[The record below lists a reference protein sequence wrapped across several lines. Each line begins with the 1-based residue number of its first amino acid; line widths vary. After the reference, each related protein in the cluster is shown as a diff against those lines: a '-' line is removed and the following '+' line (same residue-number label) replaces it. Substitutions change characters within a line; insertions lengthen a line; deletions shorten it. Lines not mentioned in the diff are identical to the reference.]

1 MNSDADP
8 RAVRRAQNA
17 ETQRMRRANRGALDE
32 ENDQRRARR
41 IIPGVMDR
49 ESAQRSVAREG
60 PGVRE
65 RESTHRAVA
74 REEPGVRERE
84 SAQRAATREDGTR
97 REEENNLRRGR
108 RSEMG
113 VRQRETIQRAAAREE
128 TGVRERETR
137 QRAGRTFDMACKYV
151 DGNYLFHQPC
161 GLWNEPCIHGCG
173 YLHLSSSSAGTRKKC
188 CANGRLS
195 SSSENFDE
203 ELMMDHE
210 LDRLPKFLRLLI
222 FSYSGFSQKSSTY
235 NNLVAMAA
243 TAVCNY
249 TNTNGFTRRGN
260 GPQSVFMNG
269 RVHHYMRIASTTSQ
283 NCGISYFIFDDIA
296 ALAGSADRQNVDPTI
311 LSDICHGL
319 KYENSYCRDLRF
331 LGVEARHRAE
341 GNIVIPRMVDQVQ
354 HFDVCSVVN
363 NRQTGA
369 IKLQVRTNTGS
380 VSDINMDSEKVEG
393 LCFPLLFPR
402 AEPGYTNAS
411 KSRLSPDEYVMA
423 RLLRPEKIRGKYM
436 TASAPQPPYL
446 CIDSRTGE
454 PFTDTEDACVVQSY
468 QVPDVF
474 INRSLRVNRFMLMA
488 RLAQYW
494 LMDFYSRVL
503 DQRMSI
509 VRRMKTRIMMGQ
521 NRQPTDTLTEHEE
534 QDRRAAGYVDIP
546 KEESYLPSS
555 VHGSPRHMTALAR
568 NALILVSE
576 FGCPHVFITLTCNP
590 KWPEIVSQLLPGQ
603 TAFDRPDVTA
613 AVFKSRLDLMKMN
626 LRNGKYFDGCELTYH
641 FHVIEYQYRGLPHA
655 HLVARFEEAY
665 DIDDPNRANL
675 LYFVNKHFIAE
686 MPRFEGEDYQNIFAL
701 DGVPEYTDFFKRTA
715 VEMVRMN
722 NTHKCAMAV
731 NGCKKEADDK
741 CRRGYGCT
749 DIILDTYVNESTNR
763 IVYRRRME
771 CDLMI
776 VPYNLQMM
784 MDWDSHIN
792 VEYSGSAYCALYLY
806 KYCYKGAAR
815 KERIDLSFEQ
825 EHDSLDEIKLFI
837 YGRIMCSM
845 SAVWRMYGYQ
855 DYPAPEPA
863 VCAFKVRTGA
873 QLKDFIQRKEVTDL
887 QIYYNRPEELE
898 SLRYTE
904 FLQQYNTS
912 SQLPKYYAD
921 NPQSLDNLCI
931 QRHYFK
937 VYMEPDQEIRY
948 VYRPVRQ
955 VKRCVRIEML
965 FVTGG
970 DIFYLRLILLNRKAR
985 SDKDVLTYN
994 PIRGG
999 GEPLVCNSYQQSA
1012 IAHGYVD
1019 SVDDVRETFND
1030 MCSNGTGCQ
1039 CRSYFVVLT
1048 LHGYATHAIFDDYEK
1063 KRFMFMDY
1071 IIMHGVIE
1079 TVAEQMMLQDLERKF
1094 RKSQSSMEKYGFPT
1108 PHGVPTELEEAI
1120 THWKNEQM
1128 QERQNQLLEHLNQ
1141 TYPNNPEQQIG
1152 FDAIMESIINFST
1165 ANRED
1170 LIQHEF
1176 HFIGGPGGTGK
1187 SALFKKL
1194 HAACRKNGIL
1204 ITICAQSSLAALTF
1218 DGATTAHSLFSYPVE
1233 DEDDI
1238 DDQNL
1243 PRCNFKKERC
1253 DFLHEVSVIFWDE
1266 FISNDRILIEAVL
1279 DEFKTRWKTP
1289 RFYVFV
1295 CAGDFAQVSNYL
1307 EFNPNHLLLQ

>member
-1 MNSDADP
+1 
-8 RAVRRAQNA
+8 
-17 ETQRMRRANRGALDE
+17 
-32 ENDQRRARR
+32 
-41 IIPGVMDR
+41 
-49 ESAQRSVAREG
+49 
-60 PGVRE
+60 
-65 RESTHRAVA
+65 
-74 REEPGVRERE
+74 
-84 SAQRAATREDGTR
+84 
-97 REEENNLRRGR
+97 
-108 RSEMG
+108 
-113 VRQRETIQRAAAREE
+113 
-128 TGVRERETR
+128 
-137 QRAGRTFDMACKYV
+137 MACKYV
-151 DGNYLFHQPC
+151 NGNFLFHQPC
-161 GLWNEPCIHGCG
+161 GLWNEPCVHGCG
-173 YLHLSSSSAGTRKKC
+173 YLHLSSSSGGTRKKC

-203 ELMMDHE
+203 ELMIDHE
-210 LDRLPKFLRLLI
+210 LDRLPKFLRVLL
-222 FSYSGFSQKSSTY
+222 FSHRGFSQKSSTY

-249 TNTNGFTRRGN
+249 SDTNGFTRRGH

-269 RVHHYMRIASTTSQ
+269 RIHHYMRIASTTSH
-283 NCGISYFIFDDIA
+283 NCGISYFVFDDIA

-319 KYENSYCRDLRF
+319 KYENSYCRNLRF
-331 LGVEARHRAE
+331 LGVEARRRAE

-369 IKLQVRTNTGS
+369 IKLQVKTNTGN
-380 VSDINMDSEKVEG
+380 VSDIDMNSEKVEG
-393 LCFPLLFPR
+393 LCFPLLFPH

-411 KSRLSPDEYVMA
+411 KNRLSPDEYVMA
-423 RLLRPEKIRGKYM
+423 RLLKPEKIHRKYM
-436 TASAPQPPYL
+436 IATAPQAPYL

-454 PFTDTEDACVVQSY
+454 PFADMEDECVVQSY
-468 QVPDVF
+468 QVPNVL
-474 INRSLRVNRFMLMA
+474 INRRLRVNRFMLMA

-521 NRQPTDTLTEHEE
+521 NMQLSETLTEHEE
-534 QDRRAAGYVDIP
+534 QDRRAAGYVDVP
-546 KEESYLPSS
+546 KDVSYLPSS

-590 KWPEIVSQLLPGQ
+590 KWPEILSQLLPGQ

-626 LRNGKYFDGCELTYH
+626 LRNGKYFDGCEITYH

-655 HLVARFEEAY
+655 HLVARFEDAY
-665 DIDDPNRANL
+665 DIDDDPNRANL
-675 LYFVNKHFIAE
+675 IEFVNKHFIAE
-686 MPRFEGEDYQNIFAL
+686 MPRFEGEDYQNIYSL
-701 DGVPEYTDFFKRTA
+701 DGVPEYTDLFKRTA
-715 VEMVRMN
+715 IEMVRMN
-722 NTHKCAMAV
+722 NTHKCATAI
-731 NGCKKEADDK
+731 NGCKREADDR
-741 CRRGYGCT
+741 CRRGYGCS
-749 DIILDTYVNESTNR
+749 DVILDTYVNETTNR

-806 KYCYKGAAR
+806 KYCYKGASR
-815 KERIDLSFEQ
+815 KERIDLSFEEEQ
-825 EHDSLDEIKLFI
+825 DSLDEIKLFI

-887 QIYYNRPEELE
+887 QIYYNRPDSLE
-898 SLRYTE
+898 SLLFTE
-904 FLQQYNTS
+904 FLERYNTS

-921 NPQSLDNLCI
+921 NPHSLDNICI
-931 QRHYFK
+931 QHHYFK

-948 VYRPVRQ
+948 VYRPIRH
-955 VKRCVRIEML
+955 VKRCIRIEML
-965 FVTGG
+965 FITSG

-985 SDKDVLTYN
+985 SDKDVLTYY

-999 GEPLVCNSYQQSA
+999 GEPLLCTSYQQSA

-1019 SVDDVRETFND
+1019 SVDDVRETYSD
-1030 MCSNGTGCQ
+1030 MCCTGTGCQ

-1063 KRFMFMDY
+1063 RRFMFMDY
-1071 IIMHGVIE
+1071 ITMHGVIE
-1079 TVAEQMMLQDLERKF
+1079 SVAEQMMLQDLERKF

-1108 PHGVPTELEEAI
+1108 PQGVPTELEEAI
-1120 THWKNEQM
+1120 IHWKNEQM
-1128 QERQNQLLEHLNQ
+1128 QERQNQLLDYLNQ
-1141 TYPNNPEQQIG
+1141 TYPNNHEQQIG
-1152 FDAIMESIINFST
+1152 YDAIMESIINFST
-1165 ANRED
+1165 SNRDD
-1170 LIQHEF
+1170 LIQHEL

-1204 ITICAQSSLAALTF
+1204 ITICAQSSLAALSF

-1233 DEDDI
+1233 EEDDI

-1243 PRCNFKKERC
+1243 PRCNFSKERC
-1253 DFLHEVSVIFWDE
+1253 DFLHDVSVIFWDE

-1279 DEFKTRWKTP
+1279 EEFKTRWERP

-1295 CAGDFAQVSNYL
+1295 CAGDFAQVSNYVL
-1307 EFNPNHLLLQ
+1307 PDILQIPSVLPLSIIYLTHLQNNRLFLLYWVMTSILYSKP